1 MSHAFLSSATLPG
14 LSALFCITFFLL
26 WRRQREN
33 RCTLNWALAY
43 ACGVLGSV
51 TGLMRLFVEHAA
63 AITFVGNVFMLGM
76 GFFAVRGSNLGHTTQ
91 SQDRLIVPIFAVT
104 VICSLWF
111 VAVDPS
117 VFWRG
122 TTSSV
127 GGAAMF
133 LLATYIKLKDEDR
146 DRIDDL
152 TAIAFLLTAAAL
164 LARPAV
170 TYFLEGSLQ
179 SDAES
184 ADSIWFVSFRSFA
197 ALSWLS
203 IAILFLFRINTD
215 RLKDLAYQSLTD
227 PLTGILNRRG
237 LLGVGEGMVQDASQ
251 AKPTTVLVCDID
263 HFKSINDTY
272 GHRVGD
278 MVIRDFAEVLRRAS
292 ADAGYAVG
300 RIGGEEFVALLP
312 ATTLVRGRAFADHIR
327 TTFLARLHKGVPA
340 SHTVSVSIGVA
351 ETIGG
356 ESLDA
361 LIDRADRALYRAKD
375 GGRNRVEDFPG
386 LNRALKLPLA
396 S

>member
-14 LSALFCITFFLL
+14 LSALFCITFFFL

-43 ACGVLGSV
+43 AFGALGSA
-51 TGLMRLFVEHAA
+51 TGLMRLFTEHAA
-63 AITFVGNVFMLGM
+63 SITFVGNVFFIGM
-76 GFFAVRGSNLGHTTQ
+76 GFFAVRGSNLGHTTR
-91 SQDRLIVPIFAVT
+91 SQDRVMVPILAVT
-104 VICSLWF
+104 IICSLWF
-111 VAVDPS
+111 VAIEPS

-133 LLATYIKLKDEDR
+133 LLAAYIKLKDEDR

-152 TAIAFLLTAAAL
+152 TAIAFLVTAAAL
-164 LARPAV
+164 LARPVV
-170 TYFLEGSLQ
+170 TYLYEGAIQ
-179 SDAES
+179 SDTES
-184 ADSIWFVSFRSFA
+184 PDSIWFVSFRFFA

-237 LLGVGEGMVQDASQ
+237 LLGVGEGMVQEASQ
-251 AKPTTVLVCDID
+251 AKPVTLLICDID

-278 MVIRDFAEVLRRAS
+278 GVIRDFAEVLRRAA

-312 ATTLVRGRAFADHIR
+312 ATALARGKAFADHIR
-327 TTFLARLHKGVPA
+327 TTFLNRSHKGVPA
-340 SHTVSVSIGVA
+340 SHVVSVSIGIA
-351 ETIGG
+351 ETTGG

-361 LIDRADRALYRAKD
+361 LIERADRALYRAKD
-375 GGRNRVEDFPG
+375 GGRNRVEDMSGPNPAF
-386 LNRALKLPLA
+386 RLPLA